1 MNELKSCI
9 YQTNEKVREAGFEVK
24 IIPVPRKDN
33 DAEKVSYGDKNEVD
47 K

>member
-9 YQTNEKVREAGFEVK
+9 YQTNEKIGEAGFEVK
-24 IIPVPRKDN
+24 IIPVQGEDN
-33 DAEKVSYGDKNEVD
+33 DAENISYGDKNEDD